1 MDAAFH
7 HTRTKTAAILGISAI
22 LAVVFLVSG
31 LQKLVSERSFFAVAA
46 MDQYPAWFRV
56 VVGLVETLGG
66 IGLLIPR
73 LALLSAF
80 ALSTVMFG
88 AAYTHLVSGVPGAG
102 LPALLFLLLLVVIW
116 AKRPET
122 V

>member
-1 MDAAFH
+1 MDA
-7 HTRTKTAAILGISAI
+7 TLGRVRTKSAAIWGISAV

-31 LQKLVSERSFFAVAA
+31 IQKLVSERSFFAVAA
-46 MDQYPAWFRV
+46 MDQYPAWFRL

-66 IGLLIPR
+66 IGLLVPR

-80 ALSTVMFG
+80 ALSIVMFG
-88 AAYTHLVSGVPGAG
+88 ASYTHLVSGVPGAG
-102 LPALLFLLLLVVIW
+102 LPAFLFLLLLVVIW

>member
-1 MDAAFH
+1 MDA
-7 HTRTKTAAILGISAI
+7 TLGRMRTKSAAIWGISVV
-22 LAVVFLVSG
+22 LSVVFLVSG
-31 LQKLVSERSFFAVAA
+31 TQKLISDSSFFAVAA
-46 MDQYPAWFRV
+46 MDQYPAWFRL
-56 VVGLVETLGG
+56 VVGLVETLGA

-73 LALLSAF
+73 LTLLSAF
-80 ALSTVMFG
+80 ALSTVMLG

-102 LPALLFLLLLVVIW
+102 LPAFLFVLLLIVIW

>member
-1 MDAAFH
+1 MDV
-7 HTRTKTAAILGISAI
+7 TLGRMRTKSAAIWGISAVLSI
-22 LAVVFLVSG
+22 VFLVSG
-31 LQKLVSERSFFAVAA
+31 AQKLIGDSSFFAVAA
-46 MDQYPAWFRV
+46 MDQYPAWFRQ
-56 VVGLVETLGG
+56 VVGLVEILGA

-73 LALLSAF
+73 MTLLSAF

-88 AAYTHLVSGVPGAG
+88 AAYTHLVGGIPGAA
-102 LPALLFLLLLVVIW
+102 LPAFLFVLLLVVIW